1 MENVEVT
8 LLEGQTTEGLGSI
21 RKVHAM
27 FNEKRRGWYR
37 EVRTEHVDGRSI
49 AFLIYDDSFGMDRM
63 LSDVGGRTELEPV
76 EDGLTHFTFTF
87 YHRPKNLLGRLMN
100 PIIPRRSAQES
111 PQGPRVHQAVRRD
124 GQGHQERGQRS
135 RSPGICELTGWSQEG

>member
-63 LSDVGGRTELEPV
+63 LSDVGGRMELEPV
-76 EDGLTHFTFTF
+76 EDGRTQFTFTF
-87 YHRPKNLLGRLMN
+87 YHRPKNLLGRVMN
-100 PIIPRRSAQES
+100 PIIRGDQRKNRLKALESIKQFVETGNAVKNGGSGAAYQVSAS
-111 PQGPRVHQAVRRD
+111 
-124 GQGHQERGQRS
+124 
-135 RSPGICELTGWSQEG
+135 